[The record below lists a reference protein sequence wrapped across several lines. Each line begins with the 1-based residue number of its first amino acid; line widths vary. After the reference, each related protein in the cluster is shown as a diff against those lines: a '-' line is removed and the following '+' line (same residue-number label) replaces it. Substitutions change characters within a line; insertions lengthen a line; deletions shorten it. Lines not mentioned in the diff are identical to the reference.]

1 MKEKGKDTSEWRGRF
16 FLGGGKEL
24 PLDREDTDV
33 AHRQMAVYKGKSGSS
48 MLGTEV
54 FNFNLAC

>member
-48 MLGTEV
+48 MLGRGV
-54 FNFNLAC
+54 